1 MLGSIS
7 PMGAISNKEI
17 LMVTIMML
25 LALIALLLLVL
36 HITGKL
42 PEWPAVLMLIVME
55 LIRAGTAIGK

>member
-1 MLGSIS
+1 
-7 PMGAISNKEI
+7 MGAISDKEI